1 MAAWLGWAGAA
12 PAAPNLREPVHK
24 LASVVRADSRSGR
37 LVRTVAVPARV
48 LRASEIKPRVVAP
61 VEPDAAAPRRQPAS
75 LDAFIAETARRYDV
89 DPLLVRSVIE
99 VESAGNPWAISP
111 KGAQGLM
118 QLMPATA
125 RRFDVGNTFNPW
137 ENIEGG
143 VRYLKYLL
151 ALFGDER
158 LALAAYNAGPT
169 RAKAWLGWADF
180 REPAEFIETIPFAE
194 TRTYV
199 VAVLRNAGLYR
210 RLYAA
215 EEAPPPRAAE
225 NTPARPAKKPPA
237 RAPAR
242 HKRKAR

>member
-1 MAAWLGWAGAA
+1 MAAWLGWAGTA
-12 PAAPNLREPVHK
+12 PAASNVREPVHK
-24 LASVVRADSRSGR
+24 LTSVVRADPRSGR

-61 VEPDAAAPRRQPAS
+61 VEPDAAAPRRQPSS

-158 LALAAYNAGPT
+158 LALAAYNAGEGAVFRYGNVPPYRET
-169 RAKAWLGWADF
+169 TNYVYQVGRKWGQAREAAERSQAKTPGPDPHPKIQEYTDSAGTVH
-180 REPAEFIETIPFAE
+180 IET
-194 TRTYV
+194 
-199 VAVLRNAGLYR
+199 
-210 RLYAA
+210 RL
-215 EEAPPPRAAE
+215 AP
-225 NTPARPAKKPPA
+225 
-237 RAPAR
+237 
-242 HKRKAR
+242 